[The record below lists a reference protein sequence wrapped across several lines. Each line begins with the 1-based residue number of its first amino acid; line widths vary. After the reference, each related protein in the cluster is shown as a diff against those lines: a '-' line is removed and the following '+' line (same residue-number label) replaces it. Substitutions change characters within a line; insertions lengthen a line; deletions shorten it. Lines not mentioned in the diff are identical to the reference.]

1 MSFNSDRLNDYNS
14 KSYNIMNYIDY
25 DRFKNFKRI
34 NVDYTFSSNNEA
46 ITKAPLFN
54 FIKIVPNKVD
64 NAYTNSQDEFE
75 DESFRKTRLTKEYNK
90 IR

>member
-34 NVDYTFSSNNEA
+34 NIDYTFSSNNEA
-46 ITKAPLFN
+46 ITSPPLFS

-64 NAYTNSQDEFE
+64 NAYTNRQDEFE
-75 DESFRKTRLTKEYNK
+75 DESLRKTRLIKEYNK